1 MSKIIKE
8 IIIMLLICL
17 ITMLIFAI
25 LLYDYVPNRKVVA
38 EVTQYTTS
46 PETQN
51 LLADNIDSGENEVV
65 LTYEVTSKDLSSYEI
80 SNEYV
85 PGKANPFEATSSG
98 STSGEAN
105 DNTTNTT
112 TNSNTIT
119 NTNNDENEDTSSSN
133 TTEEE
138 PEIKSFIDD
147 DDGLK

>member
-8 IIIMLLICL
+8 IIIMLIICL
-17 ITMLIFAI
+17 IAMLLFAI

-46 PETQN
+46 QETQN
-51 LLADNIDSGENEVV
+51 LLADNIDSEENEVV
-65 LTYEVTSKDLSSYEI
+65 LTYEVTSQDLSSYEV

-85 PGKANPFEATSSG
+85 PGKANPFEAVSSG
-98 STSGEAN
+98 TTGEDSD

-112 TNSNTIT
+112 TNSNTT
-119 NTNNDENEDTSSSN
+119 TNNDENEDISSN
-133 TTEEE
+133 DTTENEQ
-138 PEIKSFIDD
+138 EIKSFIDD

>member
-8 IIIMLLICL
+8 VIIMLIICL
-17 ITMLIFAI
+17 IAMLLFAI

-46 PETQN
+46 QETQN
-51 LLADNIDSGENEVV
+51 LLADNIDSEENEVV
-65 LTYEVTSKDLSSYEI
+65 LTYEVTSQDLSSYEV

-85 PGKANPFEATSSG
+85 PGKANPFEAVSSG
-98 STSGEAN
+98 TTGEGSD

-112 TNSNTIT
+112 TNSNTTT
-119 NTNNDENEDTSSSN
+119 NTNNDENEDTSSN
-133 TTEEE
+133 DTTENE